1 MTRSSSD
8 AVIAVDGPS
17 GTGKSTVA
25 RKLAAR
31 LRLRY
36 LDTGAMYR
44 AATVAALERGIDP
57 ADPAAVTEAV
67 RRARIEISTDATPA
81 VVLLDGH
88 DVSIEIRS
96 AAVTGAV
103 SAVSAVGA
111 VRQLLLTRQREL
123 IGIGGMVVEGRDIGT
138 VVWPQAPVKV
148 YLTARGDVRA
158 RRRADELGG
167 TAQLHAVAAD
177 LQRRDGLDSSREAS
191 PLAKAA
197 DAVEIDTS
205 ELTVDEVVDR
215 LVELVAGHRAAR

>member
-158 RRRADELGG
+158 RRRADELG